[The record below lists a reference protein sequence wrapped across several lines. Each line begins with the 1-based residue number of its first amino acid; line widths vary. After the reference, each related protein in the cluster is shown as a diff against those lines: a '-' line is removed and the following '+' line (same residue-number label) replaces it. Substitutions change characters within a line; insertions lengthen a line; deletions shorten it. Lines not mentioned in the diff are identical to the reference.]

1 MILAIQLKLRISI
14 YNKKKMKILYKT
26 KYLKTFKKY
35 NNKLIQLIFKK
46 NFKCSRIQEQ
56 YLKIM
61 YKS

>member
-46 NFKCSRIQEQ
+46 NFKCSQI
-56 YLKIM
+56 
-61 YKS
+61 